1 MPLECSCQRDA
12 DGRCDRCAAEI
23 ALVLVKYLEAVKR
36 LAEGMAD
43 VCTAC
48 AKAEFDRS
56 GAFAIRDVAARHLN
70 LPAIA
75 LEAFVVHYR
84 RSRGIENTPLMDLE
98 IRRLRERAP

>member
-1 MPLECSCQRDA
+1 MTVECFCQRDP

-23 ALVLVKYLEAVKR
+23 AVILVQYLEAVKR
-36 LAEGMAD
+36 LADGMAG

-56 GAFAIRDVAARHLN
+56 GAFAIRDVAARHSIVT
-70 LPAIA
+70 PFA
-75 LEAFVVHYR
+75 LEAFVVSYR
-84 RSRGIENTPLMDLE
+84 RSRGIEHTPLMDLE